1 MKGVVKWFD
10 AEKGFGFITVEDG
23 KDVFVH
29 FSSIQQDGYKSLV
42 EGDEVQ
48 FEIVESDR
56 GSQATNV
63 TKC

>member
-1 MKGVVKWFD
+1 MKGIVKWFD
-10 AEKGFGFITVEDG
+10 AEKGFGFITIEDG

-29 FSSIQQDGYKSLV
+29 YSSIQQEGYKALV
-42 EGDEVQ
+42 EGDQ
-48 FEIVESDR
+48 VEFDIKDSDR